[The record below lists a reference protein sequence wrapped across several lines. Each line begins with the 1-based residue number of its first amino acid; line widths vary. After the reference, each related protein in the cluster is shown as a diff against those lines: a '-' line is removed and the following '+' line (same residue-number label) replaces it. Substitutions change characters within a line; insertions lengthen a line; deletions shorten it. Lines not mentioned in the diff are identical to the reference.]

1 MAPIDLVCIG
11 FLVLFGL
18 IGLLRG
24 FAKQMMT
31 LLGWFFSLLTAV
43 ILVPVLYKLLF
54 TDGGAL
60 ESFRTSFEGLFTSLT
75 IPALD
80 EMAVTYDVSS
90 GGTILARWII
100 MFGLLLLTWIVTA
113 IIFKLVRM
121 IFRPFAY
128 SEGGVKA
135 FDRILGIFLGVVIG
149 AAVFAVVLGI
159 LSLLRDTFTG
169 IDDLLTKYLTD
180 ESLTVKYLSP
190 IFDKVGEF
198 FKGVFNVYKTTK
210 PE

>member
-31 LLGWFFSLLTAV
+31 LLGWFFSLLAAV

-60 ESFRTSFEGLFTSLT
+60 ESFRTSFEGLFASLT

-90 GGTILARWII
+90 GGAILARWII

-113 IIFKLVRM
+113 IVFKLVRM

-135 FDRILGIFLGVVIG
+135 FDRFLGIFLGVVIG

-180 ESLTVKYLSP
+180 ESLTAKYLSP

>member
-60 ESFRTSFEGLFTSLT
+60 ESFRTSFEGLFASLT

-121 IFRPFAY
+121 IF
-128 SEGGVKA
+128 S
-135 FDRILGIFLGVVIG
+135 
-149 AAVFAVVLGI
+149 
-159 LSLLRDTFTG
+159 
-169 IDDLLTKYLTD
+169 
-180 ESLTVKYLSP
+180 
-190 IFDKVGEF
+190 
-198 FKGVFNVYKTTK
+198 
-210 PE
+210 